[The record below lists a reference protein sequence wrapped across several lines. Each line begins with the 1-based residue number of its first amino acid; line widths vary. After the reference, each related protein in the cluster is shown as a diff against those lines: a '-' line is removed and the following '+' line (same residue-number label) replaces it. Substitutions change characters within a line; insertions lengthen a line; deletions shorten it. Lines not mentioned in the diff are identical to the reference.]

1 MFGIMA
7 FDGGLGSEF
16 PAEFDEVNVN
26 VYETPFVR
34 PVIIIGLTLVG
45 PEAVMFPGDDVTIYD
60 VAVEVYKSPGTNE
73 IRAEWFAGAAEMT
86 YGYAFGA
93 IGKLMYTGLD
103 LVDGADV
110 PELFVAAMAK
120 AKL

>member
-7 FDGGLGSEF
+7 VDDELGSEF
-16 PAEFDEVNVN
+16 PAEFDAVNVN

-34 PVIIIGLTLVG
+34 PVITIGLTVVG
-45 PEAVMFPGDDVTIYD
+45 PEAVMFSGDDVTIYD
-60 VAVEVYKSPGTNE
+60 VAVVDNPGINE
-73 IRAEWFAGAAEMT
+73 IRAERFAGAAEMA
-86 YGYAFGA
+86 YGYGFGA

-103 LVDGADV
+103 LVDGAEV
-110 PELFVAAMAK
+110 PELFVAAMVK